1 MEKKLTIPVITKMWI
16 AGEKIPVSLNNEQ
29 LYKIAKRIK
38 ADTSLADRLN
48 GRGFISQELIE
59 QINLRVAAIN
69 KATNQ

>member
-16 AGEKIPVSLNNEQ
+16 AGEKIPVPLNNDK

-38 ADTSLADRLN
+38 ADTSLADRLH

-59 QINLRVAAIN
+59 QINLKVSAIN
-69 KATNQ
+69 KTTH